1 LEKQTNVTVYWKV
14 EDVAKYLRYSQ
25 STVRK
30 LVQKKEIPF
39 LKIRNAVRFRKA
51 DIDEWIASMQRIEGE
66 SPSLNE

>member
-1 LEKQTNVTVYWKV
+1 MDKQTNVTVYWKV

-39 LKIRNAVRFRKA
+39 LKIRNAVRFKKV
-51 DIDEWIASMQRIEGE
+51 DIDEWIASMQQGKEE
-66 SPSLNE
+66 TSSTNE